1 MKYLLNFIFE
11 NYSHDDKKRISKNF
25 ISEINTNIIR
35 LIIQFSFPPLMI
47 FIYGLETFGIW
58 VFLIS
63 IPSILNLFNF
73 NLNEAAKIEMSVYF
87 NKKNYQK
94 INKIFNNSI
103 ISTIFILI
111 FLSIISILLIN
122 FYNFDLEIL
131 KSISLDL
138 KYIITF
144 IFLTFFLDIFN
155 SIFITSITFFGRID
169 INSYLEIFFDFLG
182 KFLIIVSGIL
192 FGDLLI
198 ASILFM
204 INSIIK
210 IIIYYFYFL
219 KINRYLKLFDTKYIS
234 KNEILRLLKLSIPHY
249 LETIN
254 FIIRNSSQIILLG
267 IFFNG
272 QVVGMISALKTLFFF
287 LPIRI
292 WGILSKTLIF
302 EFTKSIA
309 SKKIK
314 FLKKTLKKI
323 LSIAIYMSLVFLIL
337 SYFFG
342 DIVFDLWLNNSY
354 KVNNILILLISI
366 DVVLISLGSLYKL
379 VGKSVNQFSSIIRID
394 LIVSILILLISSIL
408 FIYYKI
414 FYIIFVINI
423 LGSIIY
429 LIFSIINYKKIVK
442 VKF

>member
-1 MKYLLNFIFE
+1 MKYLLNFIFK
-11 NYSHDDKKRISKNF
+11 NYSKDDKKRISKNF
-25 ISEINTNIIR
+25 FSEINTNIIR
-35 LIIQFSFPPLMI
+35 SIIQFGFPPLMI

-63 IPSILNLFNF
+63 VPSVLNIFNF
-73 NLNEAAKIEMSVYF
+73 NLNEAAKIEMSYYF
-87 NKKNYQK
+87 NKKNYKK
-94 INKIFNNSI
+94 INIIFNNSI
-103 ISTIFILI
+103 ISTIFII
-111 FLSIISILLIN
+111 FFLSIASIIFLN
-122 FYNFDLEIL
+122 FYSFDLKIL
-131 KSISLDL
+131 KSVSLDL

-144 IFLTFFLDIFN
+144 IFLAFFLDIFN
-155 SIFITSITFFGRID
+155 SIFISSITFFGRID

-182 KFLIIVSGIL
+182 KFLIIISGIL

-219 KINRYLKLFDTKYIS
+219 KINQYLKLFDTKYIS

-254 FIIRNSSQIILLG
+254 FIIRNSSQIVLLG

-309 SKKIK
+309 SKKVEL
-314 FLKKTLKKI
+314 LKKTLKKI
-323 LSIAIYMSLVFLIL
+323 LSIATYMSLIFLIL
-337 SYFFG
+337 SYFLG
-342 DIVFDLWLNNSY
+342 DLLFDLWLSNSY
-354 KVNNILILLISI
+354 EVNNALIILICI
-366 DVVLISLGSLYKL
+366 DVILMTLGNLYKL
-379 VGKSVNQFSSIIRID
+379 VGKSVNKFSLIIRVD
-394 LIVSILILLISSIL
+394 LIVSLLIILISSIL
-408 FIYYKI
+408 FIYYKN
-414 FYIIFVINI
+414 FYIIFALNI
-423 LGSIIY
+423 IGSIIY
-429 LIFSIINYKKIVK
+429 SIFSIINYNRIIK
-442 VKF
+442 VKL

>member
-1 MKYLLNFIFE
+1 MKYLVNFIFK
-11 NYSHDDKKRISKNF
+11 NYSKDDKKRISKNF
-25 ISEINTNIIR
+25 FSEINTNIVR
-35 LIIQFSFPPLMI
+35 SIIQFGFPPLMI

-63 IPSILNLFNF
+63 LPSVLNIFNF
-73 NLNEAAKIEMSVYF
+73 NLNEAAKIEMSYYF
-87 NKKNYQK
+87 NKKNYKK
-94 INKIFNNSI
+94 INIIFNNSI
-103 ISTIFILI
+103 ISTILI
-111 FLSIISILLIN
+111 ITFLSIASLLLIN
-122 FYNFDLEIL
+122 FYNFDLKIL

-144 IFLTFFLDIFN
+144 IFLAFFLDIFN
-155 SIFITSITFFGRID
+155 SIFISSITFFGRID

-182 KFLIIVSGIL
+182 KFLIIISGIL

-219 KINRYLKLFDTKYIS
+219 NINQYLKFFDTKYIS
-234 KNEILRLLKLSIPHY
+234 KNEILRLLKLSVPHY

-254 FIIRNSSQIILLG
+254 FIIRNSSQIVLLG

-287 LPIRI
+287 FPIRI

-302 EFTKSIA
+302 EFTKSVA
-309 SKKIK
+309 TQKVLL
-314 FLKKTLKKI
+314 LKKTLKKI
-323 LSIAIYMSLVFLIL
+323 LSIVTYMSLIFLIL

-342 DIVFDLWLNNSY
+342 DMVFDLWLNNSY
-354 KVNNILILLISI
+354 EVNNILIILICI
-366 DVVLISLGSLYKL
+366 DVVLISIGSLYKL
-379 VGKSVNQFSSIIRID
+379 VGKSVNQFSLIIRID
-394 LIVSILILLISSIL
+394 LIVSILIILISSIF
-408 FIYYKI
+408 FIYYKN
-414 FYIIFVINI
+414 FYIIFVLNI
-423 LGSIIY
+423 LGSTIY
-429 LIFSIINYKKIVK
+429 SIFSIINYKIVIK

>member
-1 MKYLLNFIFE
+1 MKYLLNFIFK
-11 NYSHDDKKRISKNF
+11 NYSKDDKKRISKNF
-25 ISEINTNIIR
+25 FSEINTNIIR
-35 LIIQFSFPPLMI
+35 SIIQFGFPPLMI

-63 IPSILNLFNF
+63 VPSVLNIFNF
-73 NLNEAAKIEMSVYF
+73 NLNEAAKIEMSYYF
-87 NKKNYQK
+87 NKKNYKK
-94 INKIFNNSI
+94 INIIFNNSI
-103 ISTIFILI
+103 ISTIFII
-111 FLSIISILLIN
+111 FFLSIASIIFLN
-122 FYNFDLEIL
+122 FYSFDLKIL
-131 KSISLDL
+131 KSVSLDL

-144 IFLTFFLDIFN
+144 IFLAFFLDIFN
-155 SIFITSITFFGRID
+155 SIFISSITFFGRID

-182 KFLIIVSGIL
+182 KFLIIISGIL

-219 KINRYLKLFDTKYIS
+219 KINQYLKLFDTKYIS

-254 FIIRNSSQIILLG
+254 FIIRNSSQIVLLG

-309 SKKIK
+309 SKKVEL
-314 FLKKTLKKI
+314 LKKTLKKI
-323 LSIAIYMSLVFLIL
+323 LSIAIYISLVFLIL

-342 DIVFDLWLNNSY
+342 DMIFDLWLNDSY
-354 KVNNILILLISI
+354 EVNNILIILICI
-366 DVVLISLGSLYKL
+366 DVVLISIGSLYKL
-379 VGKSVNQFSSIIRID
+379 VGKSVNQFSSIIKID
-394 LIVSILILLISSIL
+394 LIVSILIILISSIF
-408 FIYYKI
+408 FIYYKN
-414 FYIIFVINI
+414 FYIIFVLNI

-429 LIFSIINYKKIVK
+429 SIFSIINYKRVIN